1 MELDDDYS
9 NGAAPTSLV
18 EEREKDDVVV
28 AERKSNFAEVVSQEK
43 PPSLSGF
50 KPPESAA
57 LNEKTDVTSDGP
69 VVTEKSIG
77 FAFPKANSTSEAVPP
92 AMILIQSS
100 LKYDKSA
107 SPKQPNVS
115 PPAYSFGDKV
125 ASPKEPNAASAVA
138 SFFTASSADKKMPQF
153 TLASSSLGSESAGH
167 KFGVSSDPKP
177 ESSSRL
183 VYIYCY

>member
-18 EEREKDDVVV
+18 EEREKDDVV
-28 AERKSNFAEVVSQEK
+28 AERKTNFAEVVTQEK

-50 KPPESAA
+50 KPPESSA
-57 LNEKTDVTSDGP
+57 LIQKTDVTSDGP
-69 VVTEKSIG
+69 VVAEKSIG
-77 FAFPKANSTSEAVPP
+77 FAFPKANSTNEAVPP
-92 AMILIQSS
+92 AMVSIQSS
-100 LKYDKSA
+100 VKYDKSA
-107 SPKQPNVS
+107 SPNQSNVA
-115 PPAYSFGDKV
+115 PPICSFGDKV
-125 ASPKEPNAASAVA
+125 ASPKEPNTASAVA
-138 SFFTASSADKKMPQF
+138 SFVTASSADKKMPQF